1 MLKRESMSIVKV
13 HGPRSNQ
20 EPNDITI
27 QWSMGNFCNFECEYC
42 PKQLHDGSIGWQ
54 NTETYLNVIDKICTH
69 YTNQNKT
76 VNFELI
82 GGEVTTIPGFLD
94 ILQRIKEHNGRSIVF
109 TNGSRSRNWWN
120 KAKHYID
127 DLIISFHINSM
138 HEDDLIDMADE
149 ISDTVPASYHLAG
162 VKDSLPDIE
171 ILQKRLREVYRNNKV
186 QDYYGVNIDIK
197 TMYKKLLGPGSKQ
210 DPFYNY
216 DGNDWRI
223 INLPAWEIDP
233 TPPPPA
239 QPIEHRPPENN
250 QGEFLFT
257 VMSSD
262 NSVQYMEPDQIMNQG
277 MNKFKGMTCH
287 IGERGFNIDMRG
299 NIVSSWCGAKT
310 YGNVFSDKFELPT
323 PSGVVCPHEHCNN
336 PKDIAI
342 LKTS

>member
-1 MLKRESMSIVKV
+1 MDLIKV
-13 HGPRSNQ
+13 HGPRGDH

-27 QWSMGNFCNFECEYC
+27 QWSMGNSCNFECEYC
-42 PKQLHDGSIGWQ
+42 PTQLHDGSLGWHD
-54 NTETYLNVIDKICTH
+54 TSKYTDIIEKICVH
-69 YTNQNKT
+69 YAEQNKT

-82 GGEVTTIPGFLD
+82 GGEVTVIPGFLE
-94 ILQRIKEHNGRSIVF
+94 ILQKIKEHNGRSIVF
-109 TNGSRSRNWWN
+109 TNGSRTRNWWS

-138 HEDDLIDMADE
+138 HEDDLINVAEE
-149 ISDTVPASYHLAG
+149 ISDTVPASYQLAG

-171 ILQKRLREVYRNNKV
+171 ILQKRLREVYRSNKV
-186 QDYYGVNIDIK
+186 QDYYGVNIAIK

-210 DPFYNY
+210 EPFYDY

-233 TPPPPA
+233 NPPDPVDPPPA
-239 QPIEHRPPENN
+239 IQPHDRH
-250 QGEFLFT
+250 FLFT
-257 VMSSD
+257 VMS
-262 NSVQYMEPDQIMNQG
+262 NEGTQYMEPDQIMNHG
-277 MNKFKGMTCH
+277 LNKFKGMKCH

-310 YGNVFSDKFELPT
+310 YGNVFNDHFELPM
-323 PSGVVCPHEHCNN
+323 PDGVVCPHEHCNN

-342 LKTS
+342 LKTV

>member
-1 MLKRESMSIVKV
+1 MDLIKV
-13 HGPRSNQ
+13 HGPRGDH

-27 QWSMGNFCNFECEYC
+27 QWSMGNNCNFECEYC
-42 PKQLHDGSIGWQ
+42 PTQLHDGSLGWH
-54 NTETYLNVIDKICTH
+54 ETNKYVDIIEKICVH
-69 YTNQNKT
+69 YAEQNKT

-82 GGEVTTIPGFLD
+82 GGEVTVIPGFLE
-94 ILQRIKEHNGRSIVF
+94 ILQKIKEHNGRSIVF
-109 TNGSRSRNWWN
+109 TNGSRTRNWWS

-138 HEDDLIDMADE
+138 HEDDLINVAEE
-149 ISDTVPASYHLAG
+149 ISDTVPASYQLAG

-186 QDYYGVNIDIK
+186 QDYYGVNIAIK

-210 DPFYNY
+210 EPFYDY

-233 TPPPPA
+233 NPPEPVDPPPA
-239 QPIEHRPPENN
+239 VQPHDRH
-250 QGEFLFT
+250 FLFT
-257 VMSSD
+257 VMSKEGT
-262 NSVQYMEPDQIMNQG
+262 QYMEPDQIMNHG
-277 MNKFKGMTCH
+277 LNKFKGMKCH

-310 YGNVFSDKFELPT
+310 YGNVFDDHFELPM
-323 PSGVVCPHEHCNN
+323 PDGVVCPHEHCNN

-342 LKTS
+342 LKTV

>member
-1 MLKRESMSIVKV
+1 MSIIKL
-13 HGPRSNQ
+13 HGPRNDN
-20 EPNDITI
+20 EPNDITV

-42 PKQLHDGSIGWQ
+42 PTQLHDGSMPWKT
-54 NTETYLNVIDKICTH
+54 TEIYLDVIDKICTH
-69 YTNQNKT
+69 YSTQNKT

-82 GGEVTTIPGFLD
+82 GGEVTTIPGFID
-94 ILQRIKEHNGRSIVF
+94 ILQKIKEHNGRSIVF
-109 TNGSRSRNWWN
+109 TNGSRSRNWWS

-171 ILQKRLREVYRNNKV
+171 ILQKRLREVYRDNKV

-210 DPFYNY
+210 EPFYNY

-233 TPPPPA
+233 SPPPP
-239 QPIEHRPPENN
+239 QEPIVYYPPEDN
-250 QGEFLFT
+250 QSHFLFT
-257 VMSSD
+257 VMAD
-262 NSVQYMEPDQIMNQG
+262 DKTVRYMEPDQIMNQG
-277 MNKFKGMTCH
+277 LNKFKGMTCH

-299 NIVSSWCGAKT
+299 NIVSSWCGAKI
-310 YGNVFSDKFELPT
+310 YGNVFKDNFELPT
-323 PSGVVCPHEHCNN
+323 PDGVVCPHEHCNN

-342 LKTS
+342 LKTA

>member
-1 MLKRESMSIVKV
+1 MSIVKV
-13 HGPRSNQ
+13 HGPRSNHV
-20 EPNDITI
+20 PNDITI
-27 QWSMGNFCNFECEYC
+27 QWSMGNSCNFECEYC
-42 PKQLHDGSIGWQ
+42 PTQLHNGSNPWQ
-54 NTETYLNVIDKICTH
+54 QTDIYLSVIDTICTH
-69 YTNQNKT
+69 YATINKT

-82 GGEVTTIPGFLD
+82 GGEVTVMPGFLE
-94 ILQRIKEHNGRSIVF
+94 ILQKIKEHNGRSIVF
-109 TNGSRSRNWWN
+109 TNGSRTRNWWS

-138 HEDDLIDMADE
+138 HEDDLIDMAEE

-171 ILQKRLREVYRNNKV
+171 LLQKRLREVYRNNKV

-210 DPFYNY
+210 EPFYDYN
-216 DGNDWRI
+216 GNDWRI

-233 TPPPPA
+233 TPHEPISPVVYEPA
-239 QPIEHRPPENN
+239 EID

-257 VMSSD
+257 IQSSD
-262 NSVQYMEPDQIMNQG
+262 NSIQYMEPDQIMNQG

-310 YGNVFSDKFELPT
+310 YGNIFHGGFELPT
-323 PSGVVCPHEHCNN
+323 PDGVVCPHEHCNN

>member
-1 MLKRESMSIVKV
+1 MTIVKV
-13 HGPRSNQ
+13 HGPRGDK

-27 QWSMGNFCNFECEYC
+27 QWSMGNSCNFDCEYC
-42 PKQLHDGSIGWQ
+42 PTQLHSGSIPWQ
-54 NTETYLNVIDKICTH
+54 DTDVYLSVIEKICTH
-69 YTNQNKT
+69 YATLNKT

-82 GGEVTTIPGFLD
+82 GGEVTVIPGFLK
-94 ILQRIKEHNGRSIVF
+94 ILQKIKEHNGRSIVF
-109 TNGSRSRNWWN
+109 TNGSRTRSWWS

-138 HEDDLIDMADE
+138 HEDDLIATAEE
-149 ISDTVPASYHLAG
+149 ICDTVPASYHLAG

-171 ILQKRLREVYRNNKV
+171 ILQKRLREVYRLGKV

-197 TMYKKLLGPGSKQ
+197 TMYKKLLGPGKKQ

-223 INLPAWEIDP
+223 ISLPAWEIDP
-233 TPPPPA
+233 NPPEPVNPPPDGS
-239 QPIEHRPPENN
+239 EGN
-250 QGEFLFT
+250 QDRHFLFT
-257 VMSSD
+257 VLTTND
-262 NSVQYMEPDQIMNQG
+262 GLRYMEPDQIMNQG
-277 MNKFKGMTCH
+277 LNKFKGMMCH

-310 YGNVFSDKFELPT
+310 YGNVFDAQFELPT
-323 PSGVVCPHEHCNN
+323 PDGVVCPHEHCNN